1 MAYSIHF
8 YRGLPL
14 IIRKA
19 DENPMSNKPFQR
31 GTLRSQSVDN

>member
-1 MAYSIHF
+1 M
-8 YRGLPL
+8 G
-14 IIRKA
+14 RKA